1 MNMKFFKIIVL
12 LCISVLFLNLTKK
25 TQTKPTVFTVGD
37 STVKNGKGNGDGG
50 LWGWGDFIGQFLD
63 TTKVSVQNHAMGGTS
78 SRSFQTKGL
87 WEPVFNQLKKGDYVL
102 IQFGHNDNGP
112 INDTIRARGT
122 FKGIG
127 EETEEIDNLITKQ
140 HEIVHSYGW
149 YIRKL
154 VKDAKSKGAIP
165 IICSPIPRNDWKD
178 GKIIRNNESYG
189 LWAKQ
194 IAQQEK
200 VTFID
205 LNAIMSDALDKI
217 GQEKVMGTYFYE
229 RDHTHTSA
237 KGAVLSATS
246 IADGLKKSSNT
257 LKKYVLTNPKI
268 TLPKKKKVF
277 LIGDSTMA
285 NNNNNPNAVGWGVAF
300 PKYVDTMRI
309 EVINKARG
317 GRSSRTFEYE
327 GLWREVKEQ
336 LQPSNFVIIQ
346 FGHND
351 AGDIDKGKYR
361 GSLKGNGT
369 ETLLVNR
376 ADSINETVHTF
387 GFYIEKYIKEA
398 REKGAI
404 PIVMSQTVRNEWPNG
419 KPELR
424 DESYNKWSKI
434 AAENQA
440 ADFIDLN
447 VIIAQEYEKV
457 GKEKVATFFPKDH
470 THTGAEGADFN
481 AWVAAESIKKIKK
494 CALRDYIEIPKKKE

>member
-1 MNMKFFKIIVL
+1 MKLTKLIAL
-12 LCISVLFLNLTKK
+12 LCVTVLFLNFSKK
-25 TQTKPTVFTVGD
+25 TETKPTVFIVGD
-37 STVKNGKGNGDGG
+37 STVKNGSGKGDGG

-63 TTKVSVQNHAMGGTS
+63 LNKISIQNHALGGTS
-78 SRSFQTKGL
+78 SRSFQDKGL
-87 WEPVFNQLKKGDYVL
+87 WEPVFKQLKKGDYVL

-112 INDTIRARGT
+112 INDTVRARGT

-127 EETEEIDNLITKQ
+127 EETQEIDNLLTHK
-140 HEIVHSYGW
+140 HETVHSYGW

-165 IICSPIPRNDWKD
+165 IVFSPIPRNDWKE

-194 IAQQEK
+194 IAEQEK

-217 GQEKVMGTYFYE
+217 GESKVTGTYFYE

-246 IADGLKKSSNT
+246 IVDGLKKSTNS
-257 LKKYVLTNPKI
+257 LKKYVLANPKI
-268 TLPKKKKVF
+268 TLPAKKKVF

-285 NNNNNPNAVGWGVAF
+285 NNGNNPNAVGWGVEF
-300 PKYVDTMRI
+300 PKYVDTTRI

-317 GRSSRTFEYE
+317 GRSSRTYEFE
-327 GLWREVKEQ
+327 GLWKEVRDQ
-336 LQPSNFVIIQ
+336 LQPGNFVIIQ

-351 AGDIDKGKYR
+351 AGAVDKEKFR

-369 ETLLVNR
+369 ETQIVNR
-376 ADSINETVHTF
+376 ADSIKETVRTF
-387 GFYIEKYIKEA
+387 GSYIERYIKEA
-398 REKGAI
+398 KEKGAI

-424 DESYNKWSKI
+424 DDSYNKWSKI
-434 AAENQA
+434 AAENQGT
-440 ADFIDLN
+440 DFIDLN
-447 VIIAQEYEKV
+447 VIIAQKYEVLGQEKV
-457 GKEKVATFFPKDH
+457 KAFFPKDH
-470 THTGAEGADFN
+470 THTSVEGANFN
-481 AWVAAESIKKIKK
+481 ALTAAESIKNLKK
-494 CALRDYIEIPKKKE
+494 CALRDYIEIPKVKKE

>member
-1 MNMKFFKIIVL
+1 MKSIKIISLVCLAIL
-12 LCISVLFLNLTKK
+12 LSNFTQKK
-25 TQTKPTVFTVGD
+25 QTKPTIFIVGD
-37 STVKNGKGNGDGG
+37 STVKNGSGKGDGG

-63 TTKVSVQNHAMGGTS
+63 TTKVAIQNHALGGTS
-78 SRSFQTKGL
+78 SRSFQDKGL
-87 WEPVFNQLKKGDYVL
+87 WEPVFNQLKKGDYVF

-127 EETEEIDNLITKQ
+127 NESEEIDNLLTKK
-140 HEIVHSYGW
+140 HETVHSYGW

-154 VKDAKSKGAIP
+154 VQDAKSKGAIP
-165 IICSPIPRNDWKD
+165 VVFSPIPRNDWKD
-178 GKIIRNNESYG
+178 GKVLRNNESYG

-205 LNAIMSDALDKI
+205 LNDKMSLELEKV
-217 GQEKVMGTYFYE
+217 GESKVMGTYFYE

-237 KGAVLSATS
+237 KGAVLSATV
-246 IADGLKKSSNT
+246 IADELKKT
-257 LKKYVLTNPKI
+257 ALPLKKYLLANPKI
-268 TLPKKKKVF
+268 KLPKKQKLF

-285 NNNNNPNAVGWGVAF
+285 NNNNNENAVGWGVAF
-300 PKYVDTMRI
+300 PKYVDTMRV

-317 GRSSRTFEYE
+317 GRSSRTYEFE
-327 GLWREVKEQ
+327 GLWAAVREQ
-336 LQPSNFVIIQ
+336 LQPGNFVIIQ

-351 AGDIDKGKYR
+351 AGEIDKAKFR

-369 ETLLVNR
+369 ETQLVNR
-376 ADSINETVHTF
+376 ADSIQETVCTF
-387 GFYIEKYIKEA
+387 GSYIEKYIKEA
-398 REKGAI
+398 KEKGAI

-434 AAENQA
+434 AAENQGA
-440 ADFIDLN
+440 FFIDLN
-447 VIIAQEYEKV
+447 VIIAQKYEEL
-457 GKEKVATFFPKDH
+457 GKEKVKTFFPKDH
-470 THTGAEGADFN
+470 THTGPEGADFN
-481 AWVAAESIKKIKK
+481 ALTAAESIKNLKK